1 MSNVID
7 NYKTISENVAGR
19 AKILAV
25 SKFQSLES
33 MQELANYL
41 LAQGDIVTFGESYV
55 QEYQKKKQYL
65 PKHHVHMIGRMQR
78 NKADLAVEL
87 FDVIESVHSLKLAEA
102 LEKAAEKAGKV
113 QDIYLQVNIS
123 DDDAKAGILVTEFNA
138 VYSEVKTFQ
147 NLNIKGLMTITR
159 DYENIEDVR
168 GDFKKMFDL
177 KRSITT
183 DQNLVLSMGM
193 SHDYLIAIEEGAT
206 EVRIGSA
213 LFGAR

>member
-7 NYKTISENVAGR
+7 NYKAISECVAGR
-19 AKILAV
+19 AEILAV
-25 SKFQSLES
+25 SKFQSIDQ
-33 MQELANYL
+33 MRELADYL
-41 LAQGDIVTFGESYV
+41 LAQGEVVTFGESYV
-55 QEYQKKKQYL
+55 QEYQKKKPNL

-102 LEKAAEKAGKV
+102 LEKAAEKAEKV